1 VQKPR
6 TKIPPPLTAK

>member
-6 TKIPPPLTAK
+6 AKDTASTHS

>member
-6 TKIPPPLTAK
+6 TKDTASTHS